1 MPNIQSAN
9 FQLVRT
15 PLHRATIA
23 CNQSV
28 NEHSLFSVAMLSA
41 RGGILA
47 IFIRIAMIFSH
58 MDQFIPKKKEP
69 YFINVIYFAKIQF
82 LSSISSSCQMFFNE
96 SHQIH

>member
-41 RGGILA
+41 RGGISA
-47 IFIRIAMIFSH
+47 ISIRITMIFSH
-58 MDQFIPKKKEP
+58 MDQFIPQKKT
-69 YFINVIYFAKIQF
+69 FFVNVIYFAKIQF
-82 LSSISSSCQMFFNE
+82 LSSISGSCRMFFNE
-96 SHQIH
+96 SHQIR

>member
-9 FQLVRT
+9 FQLVHT

-41 RGGILA
+41 RGGISA
-47 IFIRIAMIFSH
+47 ISIRITMIFSH
-58 MDQFIPKKKEP
+58 MDHFIPQKKT
-69 YFINVIYFAKIQF
+69 FFVNVIYFAKIQF
-82 LSSISSSCQMFFNE
+82 LSSISGSCRMFFNE
-96 SHQIH
+96 SHQIR